1 MEILVKNKSTKIRLL
16 DAAESLFADK
26 GISGTSLRNIIAE
39 AGTNIAS
46 VHYHFGSKEELIKEV
61 YSRRMKPII
70 EERKKLLD
78 EIDFLQDKDQVL
90 ENVIIAFIKPILSIH
105 QGVNKDKKIL
115 LKLLEKTFSEK
126 DDFKKIIIS
135 NSDNINRIFL
145 QKFQD
150 LFPELHKI
158 ELIWRFKFIFGVVL
172 SSARL
177 FPDSSIFEIK
187 NFDKMDVQFHLD
199 RIVPFLVAGFN
210 APVVKNS
217 LREKETNEI

>member
-1 MEILVKNKSTKIRLL
+1 MKDKSTKIRLL

-61 YSRRMKPII
+61 YSRRLKPII

-78 EIDFLQDKDQVL
+78 EIDFRQNKDQVL
-90 ENVIIAFIKPILSIH
+90 KNVIIAFIKPMLMVH
-105 QGVNKDKKIL
+105 LGVHKDKKIF
-115 LKLLEKTFSEK
+115 LKLMEKVLSEK
-126 DDFKKIIIS
+126 DDLKKIIIS
-135 NSDNINRIFL
+135 NFENTNRTFL

-150 LFPELHKI
+150 LFPELHKVD
-158 ELIWRFKFIFGVVL
+158 LIWRFKFIFGVVL
-172 SSARL
+172 ASARL
-177 FPDSSIFEIK
+177 FPNSSVFEVK
-187 NFDKMDVQFHLD
+187 NPDAMDVQFHLD

-210 APVVKNS
+210 APVVNNS